1 MATSQKN
8 TGNGTDGGEF
18 GPSEWQDVFNIVSS
32 NNQYAIVDLAA
43 ASSYDISNTLKA
55 DQFGFD
61 IPSTATIDG
70 IVCTVERKAGAAN
83 QIVDYTVRILKN
95 GSPVGTDKAA
105 TSTFWSTTEGDVSYG
120 SPTDLW
126 GTSWYSSDINN
137 SSFGFQIR
145 CEYVPAYSNG
155 GAYVDL
161 MYITVYYTLNNLK
174 FGTTSVANI
183 RYGNTS
189 IKSIYYGS
197 TRIS

>member
-8 TGNGTDGGEF
+8 AGSGTDGGEF
-18 GPSEWQDVFNIVSS
+18 APSTWIDTSNIVSS
-32 NNQYAIVDLAA
+32 NNQYSVVAL
-43 ASSYDISNTLKA
+43 SSSANYDISNTLKA

-61 IPSTATIDG
+61 IPSLASIDG
-70 IVCTVERKAGAAN
+70 IVCTVERKASAAST
-83 QIVDYTVRILKN
+83 IVDYTVRILKN

-126 GTSWYSSDINN
+126 GTSWYASDINN
-137 SSFGFQIR
+137 SNFGFQIR
-145 CEYVPAYSNG
+145 CEYVPGYSG
-155 GAYVDL
+155 SSASVDL

-183 RYGNTS
+183 YYGNTS